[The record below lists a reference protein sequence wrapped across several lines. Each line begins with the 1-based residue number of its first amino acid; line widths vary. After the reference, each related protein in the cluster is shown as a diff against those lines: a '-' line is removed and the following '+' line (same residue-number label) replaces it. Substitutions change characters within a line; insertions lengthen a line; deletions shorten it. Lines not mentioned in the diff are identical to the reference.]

1 MVCPVQEGGDPRFPL
16 SFEPSFHRMQG
27 SQMIAAYVNILLC
40 GFGILLTARYFQR
53 YSKNDGWILK
63 TVVGAII
70 TLGIVETIFTS
81 VQSYDTLVSKWGK
94 CDMLDEIIPSVPGK
108 YLCVYLTA
116 CIAQLFLAS
125 RIWLVGKSCGS
136 SWRFMVIP
144 VVAFSIFQLGGG
156 LVVVALMI
164 KTLSFKQ
171 LSLNVLVLRV
181 GTAIQGGGSAVA
193 DVLITI
199 GLVAIFRTHA
209 GMSRINRSK
218 SLLSRLA
225 RLFIHRAFATSIL
238 AVLSI
243 FLVSFSHI
251 TGYGKRGL
259 RAAKYFHASGTYYF
273 MIPLLANTHVYIIS
287 VVAMYVQNPPTEPKL
302 MLHVASLTSRDGI
315 RREMNR
321 SVHISDLVL
330 EVPVDSESESH
341 QSSRST
347 REHSGG
353 DADMEGTKPRLERI
367 ESP

>member
-16 SFEPSFHRMQG
+16 SFEPRFHRMQG

-209 GMSRINRSK
+209 GMSGINRSK

-243 FLVSFSHI
+243 FL
-251 TGYGKRGL
+251 
-259 RAAKYFHASGTYYF
+259 YFHASGTYYF

-287 VVAMYVQNPPTEPKL
+287 VVAI
-302 MLHVASLTSRDGI
+302 LTSRDGI